1 MNRHLRSL
9 GSFAVLCIFAGAAWL
24 LYHEVRKYHLADIRH
39 SLDLIPGIC
48 LLASFGLMI
57 VNYLI
62 LVGYDALALKAI
74 GRPLSWGRTA
84 LVSFVGCA
92 CSYNFGALLGGSS
105 VRYRFY
111 SAWGFTIPDV
121 VRLVLMLAVTF
132 WVGALGL
139 AGLSFVIEPLPIPP
153 TLHLPVSDVR
163 PLGFVL
169 LALTSSYLLLTFF
182 VRKPLHIRGKEFALP
197 CPKIAFA
204 QTLVACA
211 DLVAAA
217 GCLYVL
223 MPADLGLDFLTFL
236 SVYLLATVVVVLT
249 HVPGGAGVFEL
260 VILSLSQTTHP
271 QAVIAAL
278 LAFRVIYYL
287 LPLLFAALL
296 LAAYEIQIRRH
307 QAEKAFRDAG
317 RWMRVLSHTILS
329 YVTFAAGVI
338 LLLSGSIP
346 PNEARADLLLQ
357 WVPMRIQNV
366 AHFMGGVIGAGLLLL
381 SRGIERR
388 LASIWRLT
396 AALVTAGIVCS
407 LVKGLDWH
415 EAILLSF
422 VLAGLLASRG
432 RFYKKATLIREEY
445 PLRWFIASLA
455 VIGSAAAVALFAY
468 GEEVFGARILQYL
481 GPDDDAARAVR
492 ALAGALS
499 LLVIFTLRRLVFPLH
514 GKPSP
519 PGHETR

>member
-9 GSFAVLCIFAGAAWL
+9 GSFVVLCIFAGAAWL
-24 LYHEVRKYHLADIRH
+24 LYHEVRKYHLADIRQ
-39 SLDLIPGIC
+39 SIELIPDLR

-74 GRPLSWGRTA
+74 GRPLPLGKTA

-139 AGLSFVIEPLPIPP
+139 AGLSFVIEPLPLPP
-153 TLHLPVSDVR
+153 GLGLPIDDVR
-163 PLGFVL
+163 PLGFAL
-169 LALTSSYLLLTFF
+169 LAATTGYLLLTFF
-182 VRKPLHIRGKEFALP
+182 VRKPLHFFGREFALP

-204 QTLVACA
+204 QTLTACA

-217 GCLYVL
+217 GCLYML
-223 MPADLGLDFLTFL
+223 MPSDLGLDFLTFL
-236 SVYLLATVVVVLT
+236 AVYLLATVVVVLT

-296 LAAYEIQIRRH
+296 LAGYEVQVRRH

-317 RWMRVLSHTILS
+317 RWMWVLSHILLS

-346 PNEARADLLLQ
+346 PNKLLIAQSPLVVPPAVQEA
-357 WVPMRIQNV
+357 
-366 AHFMGGVIGAGLLLL
+366 AHILGSMAGAGLLLL

-388 LASIWRLT
+388 LASVWKVVVTLLLT
-396 AALVTAGIVCS
+396 GMVCAL
-407 LVKGLDWH
+407 LKGFDWH
-415 EAILLSF
+415 EAVLLSF
-422 VLAGLLASRG
+422 ALAGLLGSRR
-432 RFYKKATLIREEY
+432 RFYRKSSLIREEY
-445 PLRWFIASLA
+445 PLRWFFA
-455 VIGSAAAVALFAY
+455 SAAIIGCAGAVALFA
-468 GEEVFGARILQYL
+468 FGDAGTGMRGLWEAIS
-481 GPDDDAARAVR
+481 DDAGAARAVR
-492 ALAGALS
+492 GIAAACA
-499 LLVIFTLRRLVFPLH
+499 VMVAFTLRRLLLPLH
-514 GKPSP
+514 KQ
-519 PGHETR
+519 